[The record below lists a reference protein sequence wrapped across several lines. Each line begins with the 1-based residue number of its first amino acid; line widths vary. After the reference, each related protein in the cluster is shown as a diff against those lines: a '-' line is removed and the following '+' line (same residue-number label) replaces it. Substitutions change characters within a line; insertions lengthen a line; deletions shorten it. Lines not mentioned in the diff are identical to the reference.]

1 MFTLQIQCPTL
12 DDAERIIAAL
22 RYSANLAVVEAL
34 AAQIPAASVVASESS
49 QALLTAGADTPVP
62 ASQEPKKRGRPR
74 REVAEK
80 PAASSAPATEADSGT
95 ETSPGVD
102 TSTQQ
107 APTLDDARAALK
119 DVQAKYGTDDMAKPL
134 EVLGKFSAGRISE
147 VKPDQYPAFIAA
159 CKAA

>member
-1 MFTLQIQCPTL
+1 MFTLQIQCPTIE
-12 DDAERIIAAL
+12 DAERIIAAL
-22 RYSANLAVVEAL
+22 KYSANPAVVEAL
-34 AAQIPAASVVASESS
+34 AAQVNAEVEPAAI
-49 QALLTAGADTPVP
+49 TPEV
-62 ASQEPKKRGRPR
+62 EKPKNPRGRPR

-102 TSTQQ
+102 TSAQQ

-119 DVQAKYGTDDMAKPL
+119 AVQAKYGTDDMSKPL
-134 EVLGKFSAGRISE
+134 EVLGQFSAGRISE
-147 VKPDQYPAFIAA
+147 VKPEQYPAFIAA